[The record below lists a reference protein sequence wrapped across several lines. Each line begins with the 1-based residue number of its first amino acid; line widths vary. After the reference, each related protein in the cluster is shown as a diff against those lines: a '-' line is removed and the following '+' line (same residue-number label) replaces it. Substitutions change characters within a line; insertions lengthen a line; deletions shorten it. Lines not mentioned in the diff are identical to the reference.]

1 MEDLLETKR
10 KILGFIKIKGPSLPV
25 HIAKQTGLDML
36 FASALLSELANEKEI
51 IISNL
56 KVGGSPL
63 YFILGQEFKLENFSS
78 YLPGKEKEAFSLI
91 KQNKVLED
99 RKQEPAIRVALRN
112 LKDFAFSLIIERGQ
126 GQELF
131 WRFYSIPEQEARE
144 KVTAKIKSKTEKK
157 QITLIKTQTPKT
169 QLSSKTKPIIKEK
182 PLLELKTKT
191 ITKPKINKPK
201 EKPIF
206 PQKIISLFLSGDIE
220 LLQEIESK
228 KREFLGIIRINS
240 QLGKMKF
247 LCIAK
252 DKKTITENDLRLCV
266 EKSQTEKMPVLLL
279 STGEPKKK
287 ALNYLQKHSGL
298 IIFKKIR
305 EQ

>member
-1 MEDLLETKR
+1 
-10 KILGFIKIKGPSLPV
+10 
-25 HIAKQTGLDML
+25 
-36 FASALLSELANEKEI
+36 
-51 IISNL
+51 
-56 KVGGSPL
+56 
-63 YFILGQEFKLENFSS
+63 
-78 YLPGKEKEAFSLI
+78 
-91 KQNKVLED
+91 
-99 RKQEPAIRVALRN
+99 
-112 LKDFAFSLIIERGQ
+112 
-126 GQELF
+126 
-131 WRFYSIPEQEARE
+131 
-144 KVTAKIKSKTEKK
+144 VTAKIKSKTEKK